1 MIFYNYSDKELRIMN
16 NTMNAFCNGLWNIDY
31 QNIFSHNKQFLENI
45 LNKIS
50 IVLDTRRLF
59 EYSNLDDR
67 IISHNFNMQ
76 EIKMVVKML
85 QDFSEY
91 MRDISHNGKA
101 DIASCQFKLTQKKLE
116 ELLSLMPSGDL
127 SGDEVVL
134 MNYFLNELFQDL
146 RFISLK
152 TQDQKLLENVLY
164 DIQKILENKL
174 IFSTWDT
181 DDLLSRLSLD
191 QEQTIVLIK
200 ALKILPRYFQD
211 WDIDTRIGGSFLEID
226 ILIHEI
232 EYSLF
237 IIKFNVI
244 LDDDLNVIYN
254 IINELVYESTDVD
267 YQSAFACD
275 KQFLENMLSKIMVIL
290 DNRIFFKK
298 WGDFNPLE
306 SSSLDSIEMNVIIKM
321 LEIKNQSFK
330 DEEFHTKFGCSAQEI
345 QELKNRLESLLFSVS
360 SKH

>member
-67 IISHNFNMQ
+67 IISHNFNMH

-116 ELLSLMPSGDL
+116 ELLSQIPSVDL
-127 SGDEVVL
+127 SDDEVAL
-134 MNYFLNELFQDL
+134 MNYYFNEFFQEIRLILSKTKDQEFLDNILCDMQH
-146 RFISLK
+146 
-152 TQDQKLLENVLY
+152 
-164 DIQKILENKL
+164 ILENK
-174 IFSTWDT
+174 SVVDAWGT
-181 DDLLSRLSLD
+181 DDLLSRVSLD
-191 QEQTIVLIK
+191 QEQIAVLIK
-200 ALKILPRYFQD
+200 ALKLLPQYFQD
-211 WDIDTRIGGSFLEID
+211 VEVDTMIGGPFLEID
-226 ILIHEI
+226 VLIKKI
-232 EYSLF
+232 EHWQF
-237 IIKFNVI
+237 IMKFNVVS
-244 LDDDLNVIYN
+244 DDDLNVIYN
-254 IINELVYESTDVD
+254 IINELVYELNNVD
-267 YQSAFACD
+267 YQSEFTCD
-275 KQFLENMLSKIMVIL
+275 KQFLENLLSKIMVIL

-306 SSSLDSIEMNVIIKM
+306 SSSLDSNEMNVIIKM
-321 LEIKNQSFK
+321 LEKK
-330 DEEFHTKFGCSAQEI
+330 DQYFNVEDIYTKFGCSSEKI
-345 QELKNRLESLLFSVS
+345 QELHNKLESLLM
-360 SKH
+360 H